1 MEFRTK
7 IRQRHYIDS
16 IKVWFLNHIPL
27 KTPRLCFLWMIFLSL
42 TAFLK
47 WHPRAS
53 GNKIAS
59 PVNVSCTILQ
69 ARFLSEGWKEGDF
82 IKVENIRWI
91 FDQLGWYFQ
100 SVLGSR
106 EKHAYGGDWPFKLI
120 VSVEHPKNEYHYTP
134 RSDFSVFIDKLA
146 CLLVEI
152 QSDEDQS
159 DRNRML
165 LQAACAARL
174 GRQMYNNTFIVV
186 ALYIE
191 TSGRVIRYFI
201 FQRDDADPTVRSSES
216 KQSCVFS
223 LILLG
228 FL

>member
-16 IKVWFLNHIPL
+16 IKNPAALHL
-27 KTPRLCFLWMIFLSL
+27 KDDLSEFDNYFQEAPTGVGQRDRVSSRRLLHHL
-42 TAFLK
+42 
-47 WHPRAS
+47 AS
-53 GNKIAS
+53 A
-59 PVNVSCTILQ
+59 
-69 ARFLSEGWKEGDF
+69 FLSEGWKEGDF

-100 SVLGSR
+100 SVLGLR

-120 VSVEHPKNEYHYTP
+120 VSVEHSKKEYRYTP

-152 QSDEDQS
+152 QSEEDQS

-174 GRQMYNNTFIVV
+174 GRQMYNNLFIVV

-191 TSGRVIRYFI
+191 NSGMVTRYFI
-201 FQRDDADPTVRSSES
+201 FQRDDADPTVRSLES
-216 KQSCVFS
+216 KQSAFFS
-223 LILLG
+223 LVLLG